1 MSRKAHAAQEEVK
14 KLARAYVRLQD
25 EFEEREAA
33 FRHALT
39 LPDVIPRGQTGL
51 HPSMTPRSE
60 GTRGVEYCYMT
71 LWGPCPE
78 K

>member
-1 MSRKAHAAQEEVK
+1 MARRAQAALEEVK
-14 KLARAYVRLQD
+14 KIVRTYARLQE
-25 EFEEREAA
+25 EFDERETA

-60 GTRGVEYCYMT
+60 
-71 LWGPCPE
+71 
-78 K
+78 